1 LIKKQQKIDLEFK
14 HKRDKLM
21 KDLVSQGVFKSPE
34 LAKDRE
40 QFQLLMRKQEFETNK
55 PSQETLF
62 QMKNEEN

>member
-1 LIKKQQKIDLEFK
+1 
-14 HKRDKLM
+14 M